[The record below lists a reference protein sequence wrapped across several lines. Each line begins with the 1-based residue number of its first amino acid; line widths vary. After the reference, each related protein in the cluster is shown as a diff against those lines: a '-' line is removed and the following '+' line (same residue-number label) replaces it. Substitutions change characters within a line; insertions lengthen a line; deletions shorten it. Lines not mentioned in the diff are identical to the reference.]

1 MIITNIKENERM
13 KKQLRFTLI
22 ELLVVIAII
31 AILAAMLL
39 PALGS
44 VKGQGQN
51 TQCINNLKQFG
62 IAGHGY
68 TTDNNDRFPLYLE
81 TNKYSWVYLMYPYV
95 TGQQMEGNV
104 WRKIKSKI
112 FMCPL
117 YQLKKFGEMNEINP
131 SYGYSEFLVT
141 VAGWN
146 NKEYSR
152 SQIKFPSQRIM
163 FGEIEKT
170 DVYLITGGWSN
181 IALRHGSGTPI
192 YGNSNGTTQDVF
204 AASKNKANMV
214 SVGGNVIT
222 GNGRF
227 YGIGGGVTAN
237 QTILPYNYSNS
248 ANPTMP

>member
-1 MIITNIKENERM
+1 M

-62 IAGHGY
+62 IAGSGY
-68 TTDNNDRFPLYLE
+68 TTDYNDRFPTHFME
-81 TNKYSWVYLMYPYV
+81 SKYTWVYLMYPYV
-95 TGQQMEGNV
+95 TGQQMPGNV
-104 WRKIKSKI
+104 WRKIKSKTY
-112 FMCPL
+112 MCPL
-117 YQLKKFGEMNEINP
+117 YRLKKLGDMNEINP
-131 SYGYSEFLVT
+131 SYSYSEFLDN
-141 VAGWN
+141 VAGWGI
-146 NKEYSR
+146 KSYSR
-152 SQIKFPSQRIM
+152 SQIKFPAQRIM
-163 FGEIEKT
+163 FGEVEKEGT
-170 DVYLITGGWSN
+170 YLVTGGWSN
-181 IALRHGSGTPI
+181 MALRHGNGTPI

-204 AASKNKANMV
+204 YASKNKANMV

-222 GNGRF
+222 GNGKF
-227 YGIGGGVTAN
+227 YGVGAGVTAN

>member
-1 MIITNIKENERM
+1 MYYNYIITRLKAKIFINIKENERM

-104 WRKIKSKI
+104 WRKIKSKTYI
-112 FMCPL
+112 IYTHYFNSM
-117 YQLKKFGEMNEINP
+117 
-131 SYGYSEFLVT
+131 SH
-141 VAGWN
+141 
-146 NKEYSR
+146 
-152 SQIKFPSQRIM
+152 M
-163 FGEIEKT
+163 F
-170 DVYLITGGWSN
+170 
-181 IALRHGSGTPI
+181 
-192 YGNSNGTTQDVF
+192 
-204 AASKNKANMV
+204 
-214 SVGGNVIT
+214 
-222 GNGRF
+222 
-227 YGIGGGVTAN
+227 
-237 QTILPYNYSNS
+237 
-248 ANPTMP
+248 